1 MQGVVHGCGGW
12 GDQEREDRMSDGEKL
27 VTEKAQFSNLY
38 SLNRKTDR
46 CQTVH
51 FTMKCL
57 APTLGP
63 FSRYKMFYV
72 RLHVPSRS

>member
-1 MQGVVHGCGGW
+1 MQGVVHGGW
-12 GDQEREDRMSDGEKL
+12 GENQEGEDRMSDGEKL

-51 FTMKCL
+51 FTMKFL

-72 RLHVPSRS
+72 RLHVSSRS